1 MPNAIV
7 TMPEGYEIYDP
18 IDPFE
23 NNAGPFFYNPDLS
36 EGLEFALLAEE
47 RHCNTHGIV
56 HGGLMMTMADLS
68 ICVTARQ
75 GTDDDYVL
83 TVSMNSDF
91 ISAGNIGDLI
101 TARADVV
108 RRTGSLTFVD
118 CKVRAGAQTLLNCS
132 AVVKRMRKK
141 G

>member
-1 MPNAIV
+1 MTVSPVAMPQ
-7 TMPEGYEIYDP
+7 GYEVYDP

-23 NNAGPFFYNPDLS
+23 NNAGPFYYNTDTS
-36 EGLEFALLAEE
+36 DGLEFAILAEK

-56 HGGLMMTMADLS
+56 HGGLMMTMADLA

-83 TVSMNSDF
+83 TVSLNSDF
-91 ISAGNIGDLI
+91 VNGGNVGDMI
-101 TARADVV
+101 KARADVI
-108 RRTGSLTFVD
+108 RRAGTLTFVNA
-118 CKVRAGAQTLLNCS
+118 KVYAGDKTLLNCS

-141 G
+141 K